1 MTVLH
6 AFNVTLGWTLTKHTW
21 PSELQIHI
29 SPNDKRGAPQ
39 EN

>member
-6 AFNVTLGWTLTKHTW
+6 AFNVTSDWTLTKQTW
-21 PSELQIHI
+21 PSELQIQI
-29 SPNDKRGAPQ
+29 SPNDKRGVPH